1 MNAPLQTVEANNIAS
16 QELVTLDP
24 KTYVAAVYEPFSNRL
39 QAAIKSSSKVTYA
52 IATKEGMATAKECR
66 ALFRTIRLDC
76 DKERAARKAPI
87 IAIGKLLESAYT
99 EIETAVKAHEE
110 KFDADIKAEEQR
122 LEDEK
127 AAKLK
132 AEEEAKAAIQNKI
145 DAIKNKPLEVMNK
158 TVADIEAA
166 IAELSPLIPTP
177 AEYGERFIEAEYA
190 LKGALETLN
199 NILAG
204 KKAQEL
210 IEAQNK
216 AAAEKAEAE
225 NKEAQRVDGIKAK
238 IQNIKNYIIKAS
250 DCDFSGEVASLAE
263 ELELISITEKG
274 YQEFTEE
281 ALAAASKSMQFLLKQ
296 KKIMANEEREE
307 AEAKAQAADKA
318 RQELEAQII
327 AEAKNDDGAVVD
339 ATFNESDFNN
349 VFEVKEQPA
358 VQVGSVR
365 PTAQAIIALVA
376 TTYKVDTATANRW
389 LAQSFGEL
397 KAA

>member
-1 MNAPLQTVEANNIAS
+1 MNAPLQTVEAEKIAS

-132 AEEEAKAAIQNKI
+132 AEEQAKAAIQNKI
-145 DAIKNKPLEVMNK
+145 DAIKNKPLGVMNK
-158 TVADIEAA
+158 TVADIEEA

-177 AEYGERFIEAEYA
+177 AEFGERFIEAEYA

-199 NILAG
+199 SILAG
-204 KKAQEL
+204 KKAQEQL
-210 IEAQNK
+210 EAQNK
-216 AAAEKAEAE
+216 AAEAEAAE
-225 NKEAQRVDGIKAK
+225 QAKEAARVDGIKAK
-238 IQNIKNYIIKAS
+238 IQNIKNYIIKGS
-250 DCDFSGEVASLAE
+250 DCDFSSQLASLAE
-263 ELELISITEKG
+263 ELELISITEKE

-296 KKIMANEEREE
+296 KAVLLNTELEEKAAKE
-307 AEAKAQAADKA
+307 AAEIKA
-318 RQELEAQII
+318 RQELEAKII

-339 ATFNESDFNN
+339 ATFNESDFKN
-349 VFEVKEQPA
+349 VFAEPIQKIA
-358 VQVGSVR
+358 NAKR

-376 TTYKVDTATANRW
+376 TTYKVEAKTAERW